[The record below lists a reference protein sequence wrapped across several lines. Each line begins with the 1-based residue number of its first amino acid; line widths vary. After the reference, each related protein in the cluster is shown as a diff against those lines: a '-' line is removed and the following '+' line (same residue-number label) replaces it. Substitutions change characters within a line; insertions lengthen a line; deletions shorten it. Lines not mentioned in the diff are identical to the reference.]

1 MIPPMP
7 RIPRQY
13 ADQTSLP
20 MRRRPPPHPSP
31 PVIRPIEQPLPFEMA
46 AAGPSSP
53 SRRHRPRMPPVR
65 MDRHRSPY
73 HMPAMSFGGALLSS
87 ARARA
92 AQERLDELQARTAA
106 PGFFRRSLGR
116 LLTPRLP
123 QQDEDERLALLLS
136 LQDDARAE
144 NWRDQVLRLRLFG
157 TGARTG
163 YEELQQQPREEEY
176 KPEYTHPTP
185 PEPSYTFDFAV
196 PSSPVSG
203 SRSFFPPS
211 SKDAPIIVGDD
222 EPEAGPS
229 SSSKQSAPSDPPKI
243 NALLICACCL
253 DPLVLNAGLS
263 PEDAKDRRVWGLR
276 CGHLIDGK
284 CLAEIGQ
291 PQPEQAQVD
300 VKGKRKANPRSTV
313 ALQPYGDYDEEGVR
327 PSCEHTSSLPPENNS
342 IRSRLRSRPH
352 LQMLAQ
358 PQSQPSSSHASPS
371 SSPFSVPPPPLQPPK
386 QRKRPAKTTAHKK
399 RRIEDTFAWPC
410 PIASCGKLHYSVKI
424 NGVWGPEKEG
434 LVKGSEPRGAIAIFA

>member
-1 MIPPMP
+1 MP
-7 RIPRQY
+7 SIPRRY

-31 PVIRPIEQPLPFEMA
+31 PVVRPIEQPLPFEMA

-53 SRRHRPRMPPVR
+53 SRRQRRMGPVR

-73 HMPAMSFGGALLSS
+73 HMPSMSLGGALLSN

-92 AQERLDELQARTAA
+92 AQERLDELQRRTA
-106 PGFFRRSLGR
+106 GFRRSLGR
-116 LLTPRLP
+116 MLTPRLL
-123 QQDEDERLALLLS
+123 QEDEDERLALLLS

-144 NWRDQVLRLRLFG
+144 NWRDQILRLRVFG
-157 TGARTG
+157 TGARSG

-176 KPEYTHPTP
+176 KSEYTHPTP

-196 PSSPVSG
+196 PSSPPSG

-263 PEDAKDRRVWGLR
+263 SEDAKDRRVWGLR

-291 PQPEQAQVD
+291 PQPEQAQAD
-300 VKGKRKANPRSTV
+300 VKGKRKANPGSTV
-313 ALQPYGDYDEEGVR
+313 VLQPYGDHDEEGAR
-327 PSCEHTSSLPPENNS
+327 PSCEHTSSLPPEDNS

-358 PQSQPSSSHASPS
+358 PQSQPASSHASPS
-371 SSPFSVPPPPLQPPK
+371 SSPFSVPLPPLQPHK
-386 QRKRPAKTTAHKK
+386 QRKRLAKTLADKK
-399 RRIEDTFAWPC
+399 RRIEDSFAWPC
-410 PIASCGKLHYSVKI
+410 PIASCGKVHYSVKVH
-424 NGVWGPEKEG
+424 GVWGPEKEK
-434 LVKGSEPRGAIAIFA
+434 VKGSEPRGAIAIFA

>member
-31 PVIRPIEQPLPFEMA
+31 PVVRPIEQPLPFEMA

-53 SRRHRPRMPPVR
+53 SRRHRSRMAPGR

-73 HMPAMSFGGALLSS
+73 HMPAMSLGGALLSS
-87 ARARA
+87 VRARA

-106 PGFFRRSLGR
+106 PGFFRRSFSRFLA
-116 LLTPRLP
+116 PRLP
-123 QQDEDERLALLLS
+123 QQDEDEQLALLLM

-144 NWRDQVLRLRLFG
+144 NWRDQMLRLRTFG
-157 TGARTG
+157 TGARSG

-176 KPEYTHPTP
+176 KPEYTHPIP

-196 PSSPVSG
+196 PSSPLSG

-229 SSSKQSAPSDPPKI
+229 ASSKQSALSDTPKI
-243 NALLICACCL
+243 NALLICARCL
-253 DPLVLNAGLS
+253 EPLVLNAGLS
-263 PEDAKDRRVWGLR
+263 PEDSKDRRVWGLR

-291 PQPEQAQVD
+291 PQPEQVQAD
-300 VKGKRKANPRSTV
+300 VKGKRKADPRSTV
-313 ALQPYGDYDEEGVR
+313 VLQPYGDHDEEGAR
-327 PSCEHTSSLPPENNS
+327 PSCEHTSSLPPEDNS

-371 SSPFSVPPPPLQPPK
+371 SSPFSVPVPPLQPPK
-386 QRKRPAKTTAHKK
+386 KRKRQAKTTVDKK
-399 RRIEDTFAWPC
+399 RRIEDSFVWSC
-410 PIASCGKLHYSVKI
+410 PIASCGKLHHSVKVL
-424 NGVWGPEKEG
+424 GVWGPEKES